1 MGEKQIPKEINIS
14 KNTMIYKNTSITP
27 REIQDNSTSIKQ
39 VQNAI
44 RKDNMN
50 GYLEILKCDWQ
61 NEEKCRAFLVVQWLR
76 ICLPIQGTQIP
87 SLVREDSTCCVATKP
102 MCQNCQACALEPV
115 NHYWTHVPREA
126 CASQLESSPH
136 LQQLEE
142 AHVGQQRPNARRK
155 KGRKKRRKKKGRK
168 EMQEKSWKI
177 KLNLLPESKQKQ
189 REREN

>member
-102 MCQNCQACALEPV
+102 MCQNGQACALEPV
-115 NHYWTHVPREA
+115 NHY
-126 CASQLESSPH
+126 
-136 LQQLEE
+136 
-142 AHVGQQRPNARRK
+142 
-155 KGRKKRRKKKGRK
+155 
-168 EMQEKSWKI
+168 
-177 KLNLLPESKQKQ
+177 
-189 REREN
+189 